1 MKIIIIINCRIVWSL
16 QVNQSFSSQWFSYT
30 LLPFTVLENSILN
43 SLSKTYSLEKIISGI
58 CYIEVENRESLK
70 MWNWMMS
77 MIA

>member
-70 MWNWMMS
+70 MWNWVMS